1 MTGPWGN
8 RPINPWADAMARR
21 APRGNRGASCDAF
34 AAQMGATKSGRLRFT
49 NGAHEALI
57 CADPEV
63 RGLYRARFADRVP
76 KVSVDGGDVTV
87 SYPRMRGR
95 YWPGSRV
102 ERPAEV
108 TLNARIP
115 WSLEIRGGATRI
127 AADLS
132 GLRLRA
138 LDIDGGAGRLEVL
151 LPAPDGPV
159 VVVIAGGAS
168 NVAILRPE
176 GVATRLR
183 VGGGVTHLRLDERHI
198 GAAGGELDLRAG
210 DYDHATARYEVSIMG
225 GANNVSVRAPDRTGV
240 EPCAGWRG
248 M

>member
-8 RPINPWADAMARR
+8 RPMNPWADAMARR
-21 APRGNRGASCDAF
+21 AYRGNRGAGCDAF
-34 AAQMGATKSGRLRFT
+34 TAQIGATKSGRLRFT
-49 NGAHEALI
+49 NGANEAVI

-76 KVSVDGGDVTV
+76 TVSVDGGDVTV
-87 SYPRMRGR
+87 SYPRMRGC

-115 WSLEIRGGATRI
+115 WSLEIHGGATRI

-138 LDIDGGAGRLEVL
+138 LDIDGGAGRLAVL

-183 VGGGVTHLRLDERHI
+183 VGGGVTHMRLDERYI
-198 GAAGGELDLRAG
+198 GAAGGELDLRTG
-210 DYDHATARYEVSIMG
+210 DYDHATERYEVSIMG
-225 GANNVSVRAPDRTGV
+225 GANNVSVCASERTGIK
-240 EPCAGWRG
+240 PCAGWRG